1 MNSTKFRSTA
11 TTTNRRKKSIFK
23 NDLSKLFTLIS
34 NKKEFFLLIFINLI
48 IQIYITYYV
57 FKKSDASN
65 QTRATIII
73 AYLISFLLILILAL
87 IPMPVWLKFFIFSL
101 FSANLGFILS
111 SLKPRLGET
120 AIKSAVA
127 GTFSIFVTMFL
138 FGVVLIITGIK
149 LSYQFGLGL
158 LFALL
163 LLLFL
168 SIVQFFM
175 VSSSFLRKL
184 ILVFTL
190 LLFSV
195 FIVYDTNSILQRDY
209 SGDFITASL
218 DYYLDILN
226 IFTALL
232 ADN

>member
-1 MNSTKFRSTA
+1 MNSKTSRLG
-11 TTTNRRKKSIFK
+11 KKSK
-23 NDLSKLFTLIS
+23 SALVNLFTLIS

-48 IQIYITYYV
+48 LQIYITYYV
-57 FKKSDASN
+57 FKKYDSSN
-65 QTRATIII
+65 ESRTTIMI
-73 AYLISFLLILILAL
+73 AYLFNFLLILILAL
-87 IPMPVWLKFFIFSL
+87 IPMPAWLKFFIFSL
-101 FSANLGFILS
+101 FSAILGFILS
-111 SLKPRLGET
+111 SLKPRLGEN
-120 AIKSAVA
+120 AVKSAIA

-138 FGVVLIITGIK
+138 FGVVLILTGIK

-163 LLLFL
+163 LLIIL
-168 SIVQFFM
+168 SIVQYFM

-184 ILVFTL
+184 IIVFTL

-232 ADN
+232 SDN

>member
-1 MNSTKFRSTA
+1 
-11 TTTNRRKKSIFK
+11 
-23 NDLSKLFTLIS
+23 
-34 NKKEFFLLIFINLI
+34 
-48 IQIYITYYV
+48 
-57 FKKSDASN
+57 
-65 QTRATIII
+65 
-73 AYLISFLLILILAL
+73 
-87 IPMPVWLKFFIFSL
+87 
-101 FSANLGFILS
+101 
-111 SLKPRLGET
+111 
-120 AIKSAVA
+120 
-127 GTFSIFVTMFL
+127 MFL